1 MKNAALLGLALTG
14 ALALPAGAADW
25 YGGSEAPAP
34 ATRSLAIPVPVWAG
48 FYAGVNL
55 GYGWATASDQL
66 ACTSAT
72 CIAMTSAPFGGV
84 SAVWLARRRAVRLQL
99 ARLAGYSPLVLGI
112 ETDVQASS
120 VYGQGS
126 DAAGDFF
133 HSRLEALGTVRG
145 RVGYALDCTLLYFT
159 GGLAWGTILNEANL
173 GATSGADYY
182 TNPTVTGYVL
192 GGGVEYK
199 FWRDLSVKVEY
210 QYVNLGKNNPV
221 DIATGTGTYTA
232 NGGALRD
239 DAFNTVRVGLN
250 WWPFGNYVPLPLK

>member
-1 MKNAALLGLALTG
+1 MKNAALLGLALAG
-14 ALALPAGAADW
+14 ALALPAGASDW
-25 YGGSEAPAP
+25 YRGSEAPAGY
-34 ATRSLAIPVPVWAG
+34 AAVAIPVPVWAG

-55 GYGWATASDQL
+55 GDGWATTSGQL

-72 CIAMTSAPFGGV
+72 CIAMTGAPFGGV
-84 SAVWLARRRAVRLQL
+84 SPSGWLGGVQFGYNWQGLF
-99 ARLAGYSPLVLGI
+99 GYSPLVLGI

-120 VYGQGS
+120 VYAQGS
-126 DAAGDFF
+126 DAASDFF

-145 RVGYALDCTLLYFT
+145 RAGYALDCTLLYVT
-159 GGLAWGTILNEANL
+159 GGLAWGTMLNEATI
-173 GATSGADYY
+173 AASGADFL

-221 DIATGTGTYTA
+221 DTTVPLGAYTA
-232 NGGALRD
+232 NGGTVRD